1 MVRKFWIGEWLIE
14 PELNRITHENH
25 TISVEPKVVEVLE
38 YLADNPGKVLSQKEI
53 IQAVWPDTFVS
64 DEVLRYS
71 ISELRK
77 AFGDDAKNPCI
88 IQTIPRRGYRLIPEV
103 SGRPSA
109 DSRGSIAVL
118 AFSDMSSAKE
128 QEYFCDGIAEEII
141 HHLTR
146 IRGLR
151 VSSRTSS
158 FAFKGK
164 SEDVRE
170 IGKKLGV
177 STVLEGSIRKAGG
190 HLRITAQ
197 LINAENGCHLWSE
210 SYDRELKDVF
220 AIQDEIARSI
230 AATLKIALTPGE
242 SRAIGRAPTTDL
254 EAYDYYLRGKQF
266 FYLYKRK
273 GIEFALKMFL
283 QAIALDPSFVR
294 AYAGI
299 SDCCSFLYLYAGNHE
314 EHRQKAYFMSQK
326 ALDLDPES
334 AEAHASRGVACSL
347 RQDYSEAEKELETA
361 IQLDPMLFEAYYFYA
376 RVCFVAGKL
385 PKAIQMYEKAAE
397 VNPQDYQSPLLIAQ
411 IYSDLGDEEKA
422 KASRLRGIKNA
433 EAKLML
439 NPDDARALY
448 MGANGLVALGKFA
461 QGLDW
466 AKQALEMDPD
476 EPMLLYNVACIQSL
490 AGRFD
495 DALDSLEKAVRS
507 GLNQKSWIEHDS
519 NLDPLRSSPRYKKL
533 IKLFPVV

>member
-14 PELNRITHENH
+14 PELNCITRENDR
-25 TISVEPKVVEVLE
+25 ISVEPKVIEVLA
-38 YLADNPGKVLSQKEI
+38 YLADHPDEVLSQKQI

-64 DEVLRYS
+64 DDVLRYS

-77 AFGDDAKNPCI
+77 AFRDDAKNPSI
-88 IQTIPRRGYRLIPEV
+88 IQTIPRRGYRLIAKV
-103 SGRPSA
+103 SGRSA
-109 DSRGSIAVL
+109 PDSRGSIAVL
-118 AFSDMSSAKE
+118 AFSDMSSARD

-141 HHLTR
+141 HHLAR

-177 STVLEGSIRKAGG
+177 SAVLEGSVRKAGG
-190 HLRITAQ
+190 QLRICAQ
-197 LINAENGCHLWSE
+197 LINVENGCHLWSE

-230 AATLKIALTPGE
+230 AATLKITLTPGE

-254 EAYDYYLRGKQF
+254 EAYDYYLQGRQF
-266 FYLYKRK
+266 FYQYKRK

-283 QAIALDPSFVR
+283 QAIELDPSFVR

-299 SDCCSFLYLYAGNHE
+299 ADCCSFLYLYAGSHE
-314 EHRQKAYFMSQK
+314 EHREKADSMSRK
-326 ALDLDPES
+326 AIDLDQDS

-347 RQDYSEAEKELETA
+347 KQDYRSAEREFETA

-376 RVCFVAGKL
+376 RVYFVEGNL
-385 PKAIQMYEKAAE
+385 PKAIQMYEKAME
-397 VNPQDYQSPLLIAQ
+397 VNPQDYQGPLLVAQ

-422 KASRLRGIKNA
+422 KASRLRGIKIA
-433 EAKLML
+433 QAKLML

-448 MGANGLVALGKFA
+448 MGANGLIALGNYE

-466 AKQALEMDPD
+466 AHQALEIDPD
-476 EPMLLYNVACIQSL
+476 EPMVLYNVACIQSL
-490 AGRFD
+490 AGKSEE
-495 DALDSLEKAVRS
+495 ALDSLEKAVRS
-507 GLNQKSWIEHDS
+507 GLNQKTWLEHDS
-519 NLDPLRSSPRYKKL
+519 NLDPLRKSPRYKKL
-533 IKLFPVV
+533 IKFLSTI